1 MRPAGDI
8 SQALIRAAGQLAA
21 ASEKGGATLAEIAA
35 KACVGRD
42 AARHAVSNLKRHG
55 HLAIVGEQRVHNRN
69 RPVALYAPPDP
80 DAAEL
85 AQQGADALA
94 HCMQAWGK

>member
-21 ASEKGGATLAEIAA
+21 VAGGATLAEIAV

-42 AARHAVSNLKRHG
+42 AARHAVPNLKRYG
-55 HLAIVGEQRVHNRN
+55 HLAIVGQRRVDYRN
-69 RPVALYAPPDP
+69 RPVALYAPADP
-80 DAAEL
+80 SAPL
-85 AQQGADALA
+85 IQPGPVLLGQCL
-94 HCMQAWGK
+94 QAWGG